1 MCDCLIS
8 YIRKIFVFRSQKM
21 KKSIKLSLILIVG
34 GLLLST
40 GFTVLSQEESATDVN
55 EDVALDEEVE
65 SEDLDTKEPKLLP
78 DNPLYFLKNWGRKIR
93 LFFAFSP
100 IAKAELRERFTN
112 EKLMELQKLSRKTI
126 RAEIIEEAIEN
137 YQQELDEMKEAVD
150 KIKKKAEENPEV
162 EKFLNKFIQH
172 QVLHNRILE
181 KLENQVPIEAFEKI
195 KQAREEHLEK
205 FKDVML
211 KLEDTDKLPERL
223 ETNLEKVEGSKYKN
237 FKNLEILLELAEKV
251 PEQAKEAIQKAQENS
266 LKRLKGDL
274 EKMSSEDQE
283 KFKDYLDKIGGVK
296 EKHIEILRDFKL
308 EIEKVPETPKALEL
322 KEKIIKAKER
332 IEKRLEERKK
342 TE

>member
-1 MCDCLIS
+1 
-8 YIRKIFVFRSQKM
+8 
-21 KKSIKLSLILIVG
+21 
-34 GLLLST
+34 
-40 GFTVLSQEESATDVN
+40 
-55 EDVALDEEVE
+55 
-65 SEDLDTKEPKLLP
+65 
-78 DNPLYFLKNWGRKIR
+78 
-93 LFFAFSP
+93 
-100 IAKAELRERFTN
+100 
-112 EKLMELQKLSRKTI
+112 
-126 RAEIIEEAIEN
+126 
-137 YQQELDEMKEAVD
+137 
-150 KIKKKAEENPEV
+150 
-162 EKFLNKFIQH
+162 
-172 QVLHNRILE
+172 
-181 KLENQVPIEAFEKI
+181 
-195 KQAREEHLEK
+195 
-205 FKDVML
+205 ML